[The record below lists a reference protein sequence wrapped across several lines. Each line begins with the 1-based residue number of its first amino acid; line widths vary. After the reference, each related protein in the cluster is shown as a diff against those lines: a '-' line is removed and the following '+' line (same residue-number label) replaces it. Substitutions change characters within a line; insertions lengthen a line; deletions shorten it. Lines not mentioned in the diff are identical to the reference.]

1 MNFEARLFD
10 ARTGLLTQTLLSA
23 ATPEQALVAAQAG
36 GMRVLSIRA
45 LPQAGRS
52 IGWRRSEKRDYPLLC
67 RELRT
72 LLVAGM
78 SVVEAIDTLSEFDLR
93 GNRASTGISPSLASM
108 LRAYLQQ
115 GLSLSKALGSMEGVP
130 PVLLACVRSVEHTS
144 NLLEA
149 LDDYL
154 RYHDMMANLRSKI
167 ISAAIYPAIVSGLGL
182 LIMLFL
188 LIVVLPQFAQMYGQL
203 RGQARGLTHLVIAL
217 SQWIVEHQLL
227 FTTGLTALLS
237 ACVWVLTSASGL
249 RLLGAWA
256 WRAGWVRARVMDHQ
270 LALFYQALHLL
281 SKGGYALS
289 QALQIA
295 STAAVSSL
303 LQDQVLSCQQ
313 AIEKGRSVSASLHS
327 HGLATEVD
335 RRLLAAAEDNGEFSQ
350 VARAI
355 SELHQS
361 RFELMIERMTRLAE
375 PALLMLVALMV
386 GTVVVVMYMPIFE
399 MGVMSR

>member
-1 MNFEARLFD
+1 M
-10 ARTGLLTQTLLSA
+10 S
-23 ATPEQALVAAQAG
+23 AQAG
-36 GMRVLSIRA
+36 GLRVLSIRPV
-45 LPQAGRS
+45 PQRGHWLV
-52 IGWRRSEKRDYPLLC
+52 WRRAAAMDYPLLC

-93 GNRASTGISPSLASM
+93 GQRATAAGSPSLARQ
-108 LRAYLQQ
+108 LRGRLQQ
-115 GLSLSKALGSMEGVP
+115 GLSLSNALGSMEGVP

-149 LDDYL
+149 LEDYL
-154 RYHDMMANLRSKI
+154 RYHDMMAQLRGKI
-167 ISAAIYPAIVSGLGL
+167 ISAAIYPAIVSSLGL
-182 LIMLFL
+182 VIMLFL
-188 LIVVLPQFAQMYGQL
+188 LLVVLPQFAQMYGQL
-203 RGQARGLTHLVIAL
+203 RGQARGMTHLVIGL
-217 SQWIVEHQLL
+217 SQWIAEHRLL
-227 FTTGLTALLS
+227 FTTGLALVLG
-237 ACVWVLTSASGL
+237 AALWGLTSTQGL
-249 RLLGAWA
+249 RTLGAWA
-256 WRAGWVRARVMDHQ
+256 WRASWVRERVMDHQ
-270 LALFYQALHLL
+270 LALFYQTLHLL

-295 STAAVSSL
+295 RTAAVSRL

-313 AIEKGRSVSASLHS
+313 AIEQGRSVSASLHS
-327 HGLATEVD
+327 NGLATEVD
-335 RRLLAAAEDNGEFSQ
+335 RRLLAAAEDNGEFFQ

-355 SELHQS
+355 SQLHQS
-361 RFELMIERMTRLAE
+361 RFELMVERMTRLTE

>member
-1 MNFEARLFD
+1 MM
-10 ARTGLLTQTLLSA
+10 
-23 ATPEQALVAAQAG
+23 AAQAD

-45 LPQAGRS
+45 LPTAGWS
-52 IGWRRSEKRDYPLLC
+52 MGWRRSEKRDYALLC

-93 GNRASTGISPSLASM
+93 GKKTSAGTSPSLARQ
-108 LRAYLQQ
+108 LRTYLQQ
-115 GLSLSKALGSMEGVP
+115 GLSLSNALGSMEGVP

-149 LDDYL
+149 LDDFL
-154 RYHDMMANLRSKI
+154 RYHDMMTKLRSKI

-188 LIVVLPQFAQMYGQL
+188 LIVVLPQFAQMYSQL
-203 RGQARGLTHLVIAL
+203 RGQAHGLTHLVIAL
-217 SQWIVEHQLL
+217 SQWIAEHRLL
-227 FTTGLTALLS
+227 FTSGLAALLTAG
-237 ACVWVLTSASGL
+237 VWALTSASGL

-256 WRAGWVRARVMDHQ
+256 WRAGWVRERVMDHQ
-270 LALFYQALHLL
+270 LALFYQTLHLL
-281 SKGGYALS
+281 SKGGYALF

-295 STAAVSSL
+295 RTAAVSRML
-303 LQDQVLSCQQ
+303 RDQVLNCQQ
-313 AIEKGRSVSASLHS
+313 AIEQGRRVSESLHS

-361 RFELMIERMTRLAE
+361 RFELVVERMTRLAE